1 MAVRPG
7 SGPDLPYSIVA
18 GVTPSVR
25 GWLVASAKL
34 RGTNFALEDP
44 RIIASFADVLD
55 ERPSFSVVALNAR
68 VGWADEAEVGERT
81 CDREARAMLGRRA
94 ASVDSALTR
103 IGTEDGDDDGD
114 DRLEPIST
122 SLLPRYREVAAE
134 MAPYRQRT
142 VYEVQPELSFYQLNG
157 DLPLR
162 WSKGS
167 DEGRGERLA
176 LLESRIPDVGRILD
190 VELDAVVPAE
200 LLEVAACL
208 WTARRIAG
216 RAATRLP
223 ADPEWDVQGLRMEIL
238 R

>member
-1 MAVRPG
+1 MAGRPG
-7 SGPDLPYSIVA
+7 RGPDLPYSIVA
-18 GVTPSVR
+18 GVAPCVR

-44 RIIASFADVLD
+44 RVITSFADVLD

-68 VGWADEAEVGERT
+68 VGWADEGERT
-81 CDREARAMLGRRA
+81 CDREARALLGGR
-94 ASVDSALTR
+94 
-103 IGTEDGDDDGD
+103 DDT
-114 DRLEPIST
+114 IST
-122 SLLPRYREVAAE
+122 KLLARYREVAAE

-157 DLPLR
+157 DLPLLWCR
-162 WSKGS
+162 RS
-167 DEGRGERLA
+167 DEGRSERLA
-176 LLESRIPDVGRILD
+176 LLESRIPDVSRILG

-208 WTARRIAG
+208 WTARRIEG

-223 ADPEWDVQGLRMEIL
+223 ADPEWDVEGLRMEIL